1 VSRPPS
7 PRAAG
12 GPGGDPV
19 AGLLR
24 VLAGTRPGA
33 DAALIGRAYAVAA
46 HGHEGQRRKSG
57 DPYISHPVAVAT
69 ILAEI
74 GADDQ
79 TVCAALLHDTVGGT
93 SITVAALD
101 AEFGTEIAG
110 LVAGVT
116 ALDAATDTARPAQAG
131 GADAMVAAASGDA
144 RILAIKLAD
153 RLHNMR
159 TLRYLPQATQVR
171 ASRQTLAAL
180 VPLARSLRLD
190 AITAELENLA
200 SSTLRRFG
208 QGAGTASG
216 RLLAV
221 MTLVLPAAARA
232 RWREEWL
239 AELSVL
245 PTRRDRLAFAVQTL
259 IGMVRLADTLYRP
272 VNGKAR

>member
-1 VSRPPS
+1 VSHPPC
-7 PRAAG
+7 PCAAS
-12 GPGGDPV
+12 GPGEDPI
-19 AGLLR
+19 AQLLR

-33 DAALIGRAYAVAA
+33 DVALIGRAHAVAA
-46 HGHEGQRRKSG
+46 SCHEGQRRKSG
-57 DPYISHPVAVAT
+57 DPYISHPLAVAV

-79 TVCAALLHDTVGGT
+79 TVCAALLHDTVEGT
-93 SITVAALD
+93 SYAIAALD

-110 LVAGVT
+110 LVAGVM
-116 ALDAATDTARPAQAG
+116 ALDAATDSAQPAEAG

-159 TLRYLPQATQVR
+159 TLQYLPQETQVHK
-171 ASRQTLAAL
+171 SRQTLGVL
-180 VPLARSLRLD
+180 VPVARILRLD
-190 AITAELENLA
+190 AISAELENLA
-200 SSTLRRFG
+200 SGTLRRYG

-216 RLLAV
+216 RVLAV
-221 MTLVLPAAARA
+221 MTLLLPAAVRP

-245 PTRRDRLAFAVQTL
+245 PTRRERMTFAVRTVLGIARLAA
-259 IGMVRLADTLYRP
+259 TLYRSA
-272 VNGKAR
+272 GDKAR